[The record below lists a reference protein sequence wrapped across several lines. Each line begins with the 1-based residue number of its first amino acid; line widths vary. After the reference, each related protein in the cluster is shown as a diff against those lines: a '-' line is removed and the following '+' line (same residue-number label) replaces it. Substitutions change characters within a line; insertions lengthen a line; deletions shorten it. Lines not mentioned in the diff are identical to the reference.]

1 MSASGRASPKWTKLF
16 KVRTPKYK
24 RVVLKLS
31 GESFCPAKG
40 HGIDVSQVKLLA
52 HELIPVVKIPGVQ
65 LAVVV
70 GGGNIVRGGEF
81 EKLGINIATADY
93 MGMIATVINALALQ
107 DIMEEFGVPTRL
119 LTAIPME
126 AVAERFIRRRAI
138 RHLEK
143 GRMIILAAGTGNPH
157 FTTDTAAVLRATEIN
172 ADAIFKAT
180 KVDGV
185 YSDDPFKNRNA
196 KRYDRLTYMD
206 VLKNR
211 LKVMDSTAISLC
223 MERSIPI
230 IVFNFNKSGNI
241 KRAIQ
246 GERIGT
252 IIS

>member
-1 MSASGRASPKWTKLF
+1 MTR
-16 KVRTPKYK
+16 PKYK

-31 GESFCPAKG
+31 GESFCRENG
-40 HGIDVSQVKLLA
+40 HGIDISQVNSLSR
-52 HELIPVVKIPGVQ
+52 ELISVVPLVQ
-65 LAVVV
+65 LAIVV

-81 EKLGINIATADY
+81 EKQGVNIATADY
-93 MGMIATVINALALQ
+93 MGMVATVVNALALQ
-107 DIMEEFGVPTRL
+107 DVMEKNGVPTRL
-119 LTAIPME
+119 LTAIPMQ
-126 AVAERFIRRRAI
+126 AVAEPFIRRRAI

-143 GRMIILAAGTGNPH
+143 GRVIILAAGTGNPH

-185 YSDDPFKNRNA
+185 YSADPFKNPKA
-196 KRYDRLTYMD
+196 KKYDSLGYME
-206 VLKNR
+206 VIKQR
-211 LKVMDSTAISLC
+211 LKVMDSTAITLC
-223 MERSIPI
+223 MERGIPI

-252 IIS
+252 VIS

>member
-1 MSASGRASPKWTKLF
+1 MKQ
-16 KVRTPKYK
+16 PKYK

-31 GESFCPAKG
+31 GESFCHANS
-40 HGIDVSQVKLLA
+40 HGIDIPEVNSLA
-52 HELIPVVKIPGVQ
+52 NELIAVVPLVQ

-81 EKLGINIATADY
+81 EKSGINIATADY

-107 DIMEEFGVPTRL
+107 DIMEKNGVPTRL

-126 AVAERFIRRRAI
+126 AVAESFIRRRAI

-143 GRMIILAAGTGNPH
+143 GRVVIFAAGTGNPH

-185 YSDDPFKNRNA
+185 YSDDPLKNRNA
-196 KRYDRLTYMD
+196 RKYDRLNYMQ
-206 VLKNR
+206 VIKNR
-211 LKVMDSTAISLC
+211 LKVMDSTAITLC
-223 MERSIPI
+223 MERKIPI
-230 IVFNFNKSGNI
+230 IVFNFNKRGNI

-252 IIS
+252 VIS

>member
-1 MSASGRASPKWTKLF
+1 VKQ
-16 KVRTPKYK
+16 PKYK

-31 GESFCPAKG
+31 GESFCHTNG
-40 HGIDVSQVKLLA
+40 HGIDVSAVNSLA
-52 HELIPVVKIPGVQ
+52 NELISVVPLVQ

-81 EKLGINIATADY
+81 EKSGINIATADY

-107 DIMEEFGVPTRL
+107 DTMEQKGIPTRL

-126 AVAERFIRRRAI
+126 SVAESFIRRRAI

-143 GRMIILAAGTGNPH
+143 GRVVIFAAGTGNPH

-185 YSDDPFKNRNA
+185 YSDDPFKNRKA
-196 KRYDRLTYMD
+196 KKYDRLNYMH
-206 VLKNR
+206 VIKNR
-211 LKVMDSTAISLC
+211 LRVMDSTAITLC
-223 MERSIPI
+223 MERKIPI
-230 IVFNFNKSGNI
+230 IVFNFNKRGNI

-252 IIS
+252 VIS

>member
-1 MSASGRASPKWTKLF
+1 MKQL
-16 KVRTPKYK
+16 KYK

-31 GESFCPAKG
+31 GESFCQANG
-40 HGIDVSQVKLLA
+40 HGIDISAVNSLA
-52 HELIPVVKIPGVQ
+52 NELISVVPLVQ

-81 EKLGINIATADY
+81 EKLGVNIATADY
-93 MGMIATVINALALQ
+93 MGMIATVINALVLQ
-107 DIMEEFGVPTRL
+107 DTMEKNGVPTRL

-143 GRMIILAAGTGNPH
+143 GRVVIFAAGTGNPH

-185 YSDDPFKNRNA
+185 YSDDPFKNSKA
-196 KRYDRLTYMD
+196 KKYERLNYMQ
-206 VLKNR
+206 VIKNR
-211 LKVMDSTAISLC
+211 LKVMDSTAITLC
-223 MERSIPI
+223 MERKIPI
-230 IVFNFNKSGNI
+230 IVFNFNKRGNI

-252 IIS
+252 VIS

>member
-1 MSASGRASPKWTKLF
+1 MGNI
-16 KVRTPKYK
+16 KYK

-31 GESFCPAKG
+31 GETFCRAKEQ
-40 HGIDVSQVKLLA
+40 GIDIPKVNALA
-52 HELIPVVKIPGVQ
+52 KELISVVPLVQ

-81 EKLGINIATADY
+81 EKQGINIATADY
-93 MGMIATVINALALQ
+93 MGMVATVVNALALQ
-107 DIMEEFGVPTRL
+107 DVMERNGVPTRL
-119 LTAIPME
+119 LTAIPMQ
-126 AVAERFIRRRAI
+126 AVAEPFIRRRAI

-143 GRMIILAAGTGNPH
+143 GRVIILAAGTGNPH

-185 YSDDPFKNRNA
+185 YSDDPIKNPKA
-196 KRYDRLTYMD
+196 IKYHQLTYME
-206 VLKNR
+206 VIKQG
-211 LKVMDSTAISLC
+211 LKVMDSTAVTLC
-223 MERSIPI
+223 MERKTPI
-230 IVFNFNKSGNI
+230 IVFNFNKKGNI
-241 KRAIQ
+241 KRAIR